1 MKTTLVSIDDV
12 IYNLHDCFKYIWECG
27 KIDISEDEFLFL
39 RSIIFNNIRELSEEN
54 GLDIDI
60 NDMINQLKK
69 VGGYKCS
76 EM

>member
-12 IYNLHDCFKYIWECG
+12 NYKLHDCFKYIWECG
-27 KIDISEDEFLFL
+27 KVDISEDEFLFL

-54 GLDIDI
+54 GLNIDI

-69 VGGYKCS
+69 VGGI
-76 EM
+76 